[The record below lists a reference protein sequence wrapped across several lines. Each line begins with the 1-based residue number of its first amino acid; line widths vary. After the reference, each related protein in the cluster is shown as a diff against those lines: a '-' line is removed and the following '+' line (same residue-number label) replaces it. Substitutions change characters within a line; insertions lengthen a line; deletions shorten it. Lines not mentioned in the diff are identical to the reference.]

1 MRPSA
6 ERSIMIAVVC
16 FILTIIIS
24 FALSE
29 GWISRDL
36 TMDLEKKKNLV
47 IINLFYVGLILIYCI
62 LHAGPLNLMVF
73 LMMLV
78 VANLAGVMIK

>member
-1 MRPSA
+1 
-6 ERSIMIAVVC
+6 
-16 FILTIIIS
+16 
-24 FALSE
+24 
-29 GWISRDL
+29 
-36 TMDLEKKKNLV
+36 MDIEKKKNLV